1 MMNIQ
6 TILFAL
12 SILTTIICIDSI
24 TASDPAADSFNREQ
38 DSTRAALVERI
49 IGVSENTIA
58 NPAFLETDEWTNFVK
73 VLRSEEWDGLT
84 DDEFLREFNRMR
96 FKADLPF
103 THYRLEKIREED
115 TGSENT
121 ALIEITEHDSKTVI
135 LNVRINFDMD
145 EEDMI
150 SAIRRIHSGYYEN
163 LIIDIRGNQ
172 GGSFPSVVILGRYL
186 TNQMMDTGVYLTRK
200 WFAVY
205 GDYPTQE
212 QLNKIPV
219 LQDFSLGGFT
229 NLLQTKGAARM
240 ILPPHSDPVFGGD
253 VYLLTDGNTA
263 SASEPFVHLIKESGA
278 ATIIGEQTA
287 GAMLSG
293 ERIPIYDTFTLFV
306 PVADYMTADGHRID
320 KVGVSPD
327 IAVSSED
334 ALSKALEII
343 GK

>member
-24 TASDPAADSFNREQ
+24 TASDPAADSFNQEQ
-38 DSTRAALVERI
+38 DTTRAALIERI
-49 IGVSENTIA
+49 IVLSENNIA
-58 NPAFLETDEWTNFVK
+58 NPAFLETDEWTSFVK
-73 VLRSEEWDGLT
+73 TLRTEEWNGLT
-84 DDEFLREFNRMR
+84 DDEFYSKFNRVR
-96 FKADLPF
+96 YKADLPF
-103 THYRLEKIREED
+103 THYRLEKIREE
-115 TGSENT
+115 GMGAENI

-135 LNVRINFDMD
+135 LNVRTNFDMS

-150 SAIRRIHSGYYEN
+150 SAIRRIHSGNFEN

-186 TNQMMDTGVYLTRK
+186 TNQMMDAGVYLTRK
-200 WFAVY
+200 WFAEY

-212 QLNKIPV
+212 QLNEIPV
-219 LQDFSLGGFT
+219 LQDFYLDGFT

-253 VYLLTDGNTA
+253 VYILTDGNTA
-263 SASEPFVHLIKESGA
+263 SAGEPFVHLIKETGA

-293 ERIPIYDTFTLFV
+293 ERIPIDETFVLFV

-334 ALSKALEII
+334 ALNKALEII